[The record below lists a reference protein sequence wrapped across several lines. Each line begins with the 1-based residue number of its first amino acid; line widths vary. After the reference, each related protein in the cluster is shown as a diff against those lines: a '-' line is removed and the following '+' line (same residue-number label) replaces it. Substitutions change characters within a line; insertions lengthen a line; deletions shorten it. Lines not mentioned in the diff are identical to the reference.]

1 MHPLFVIA
9 SFLPPIYG
17 LHCRFVQEEKDD
29 LGKVLRRY
37 FLFALRVDDN
47 TEAVQVIFADED
59 AEYFLGGITADQY
72 ANDPTVAVDL
82 AQKLTALTASG
93 YVLPLYVR
101 LYAKKLTPPHSKKR
115 TNRGT
120 PKKRLVKRLMG
131 FNTVAPFQLAAA
143 KAKKAEHSESPPLTA
158 IAL

>member
-1 MHPLFVIA
+1 MA
-9 SFLPPIYG
+9 IY
-17 LHCRFVQEEKDD
+17 LYCSFVQEEKDD
-29 LGKVLRRY
+29 LGTILRRY

-59 AEYFLGGITADQY
+59 AEYFFGGITADQY
-72 ANDPTVAVDL
+72 ANDPTVAVEV

-101 LYAKKLTPPHSKKR
+101 LYGKKLTPPHSKKR

-131 FNTVAPFQLAAA
+131 FNTVAPFQLTAA
-143 KAKKAEHSESPPLTA
+143 KNAEQSESPPLTDV
-158 IAL
+158 AL